1 MTLQETYERNDAGRE
16 LKVQKARI
24 EAHIQQI
31 KISLTA
37 IRAVKEKYV
46 EAGEEVDGVVN
57 ALKTLVSGIV

>member
-1 MTLQETYERNDAGRE
+1 MTLVEEYERHDAGRE
-16 LKVQKARI
+16 LKVQKERI
-24 EAHIQQI
+24 KAHIQQI